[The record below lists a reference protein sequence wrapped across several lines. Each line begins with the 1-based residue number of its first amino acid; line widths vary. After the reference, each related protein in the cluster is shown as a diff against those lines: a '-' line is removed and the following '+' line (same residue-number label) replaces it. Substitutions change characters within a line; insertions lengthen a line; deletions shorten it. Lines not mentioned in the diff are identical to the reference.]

1 MSLKKKIF
9 QAAGSLTFSILNT
22 IDEFAYGQG
31 RRPDPLENRKNPY
44 SWLNKLRDKAPV
56 VRSFATRGWMVL
68 GFDAVQSAFTDPR
81 FSSDMRNNQ
90 FLVNILR
97 AAADGKKVH
106 MLDEPS
112 MLNLDAPDHSRLR
125 KLVSHGFLR
134 KYILSLEPN
143 IKRIVDECL
152 TGIDPDA
159 TQFDLMEVLAKPLPA
174 IVIAELLGLPVS
186 DREQFQIWSDELLGL
201 TVIDDP
207 EKVELGN
214 NANNALIAY
223 FTNVIAQKRLSP
235 SQDLIGQLI
244 AAEEEGDRLTAEEMY
259 ATCVLL
265 LLAGHETTTRLIGNG
280 MHSLLQHP
288 DQLTQLQ
295 QDPSLTPNA
304 VEEMLRYEP
313 PVQMMPRFA
322 KEDMDFHGA
331 AIKKNQ
337 VVILVI
343 ASANRDAGENIDP
356 DIFDIHR
363 ENPSHIS
370 FGYGIHLCLGLS
382 LARLEAKVAID
393 ALLSK
398 FPEMTLAPQ
407 EVDWQISGLVRGMG
421 HLHLEKN
428 LKSASQ

>member
-235 SQDLIGQLI
+235 SQDLISQLI